1 MVEKR
6 ITDPIMIVR
15 TGLINTACVASLLT
29 TAQVVVTEL
38 PKEAKDLAMGAM
50 SAWEKMRSTEAAFL

>member
-15 TGLINTACVASLLT
+15 TGLINIACVASLLKT
-29 TAQVVVTEL
+29 TQVVVTEL
-38 PKEAKDLAMGAM
+38 PKEEKDLAMGAM
-50 SAWEKMRSTEAAFL
+50 SA